1 MMERTTKRK
10 LYDLAGADENF
21 RFSPYC
27 WRIKLALAHKNLPYE
42 TVPWRFTDKEAVAF
56 ADSIKVPVL
65 VDGNNTIVDSQAI
78 ADYLESEYT
87 NEASLFG
94 DPPSRALTR
103 FIKAWA
109 EDALHPAIGRV
120 VMPELVA
127 KLAPQD
133 QAYFRESREAMVKT
147 SFATLSAAR
156 EENVAAL
163 KRVLNP
169 VRTTLHVQHFL
180 AGSAPSYADHILYGA
195 LRWARMAST
204 PRLLDDEPEILAWMD
219 AVLAT
224 YGLEDGIQSA

>member
-1 MMERTTKRK
+1 MKRK
-10 LYDLAGADENF
+10 LYDLAGADPNF

-56 ADSIKVPVL
+56 ADSTKVPVL
-65 VDGNNTIVDSQAI
+65 VDGSRTIADSQAI
-78 ADYLESEYT
+78 AEYLETEYS

-109 EDALHPAIGRV
+109 EDALQPAIARIV
-120 VMPELVA
+120 VPELVH

-133 QAYFRESREAMVKT
+133 QAYFRETREAMFKT
-147 SFATLSAAR
+147 SFEELASNR
-156 EENVAAL
+156 EANVAAF

-169 VRTTLHVQHFL
+169 VRTTLDAQPFL
-180 AGSAPSYADHILYGA
+180 AGSAPSYADHLLYGA
-195 LRWARMAST
+195 LIWARMAST
-204 PRLLDDEPEILAWMD
+204 PRLLDDEPKILSWME

-224 YGLEDGIQSA
+224 YGL